1 MTGAHRRG
9 KTLNDVIV
17 FWSVRQTTNF
27 FPQNIKRFFENVQ
40 KVLLYTSNISAL
52 SKYDLQSLGSQLTH
66 FWFHGNRVEAIESD
80 LFEFTPN
87 VEVIEF
93 SNSQV
98 KYVSGGAFSNLK
110 RLRQLSFTDNPCHSN
125 NATSRSEVIDL
136 ALAIESDCTHQQAL
150 KLEIKLNPTT
160 LELLTTERELTEE
173 LKREITELKVGHE
186 INKAEMD
193 RMQVENANLKKEIEN
208 CSKIDSLMLK
218 FEEFQSKIQQ
228 LQ

>member
-1 MTGAHRRG
+1 MTGEHRRG
-9 KTLNDVIV
+9 QTLNDVIV

-52 SKYDLQSLGSQLTH
+52 SKYDLQWLGSQLTH

-98 KYVSGGAFSNLK
+98 KYVGGGAFSNLK
-110 RLRQLSFTDNPCHSN
+110 RLRQLSFTDNLCHSD

-136 ALAIESDCTHQQAL
+136 ALAIESNCTHQQAQQ
-150 KLEIKLNPTT
+150 LEIKLNPTT

-173 LKREITELKVGHE
+173 LKREITELKAGHK

-208 CSKIDSLMLK
+208 CSKIDSLMQK

>member
-9 KTLNDVIV
+9 QTLNDVIV

-52 SKYDLQSLGSQLTH
+52 SKYDLQPLGSQLTH

-98 KYVSGGAFSNLK
+98 KYVGGGAFSNLK
-110 RLRQLSFTDNPCHSN
+110 KLRQLSFTDNPCHSN

-150 KLEIKLNPTT
+150 KIEIKLNLTT

-173 LKREITELKVGHE
+173 LKREITELKTGHK

>member
-9 KTLNDVIV
+9 QTLNDVIV

-98 KYVSGGAFSNLK
+98 KYVGGGAFSNLK
-110 RLRQLSFTDNPCHSN
+110 KLRQLSFTDNLCHSN

-173 LKREITELKVGHE
+173 LKREITELKARHE

-193 RMQVENANLKKEIEN
+193 RMQVQNANLKKEIEN
-208 CSKIDSLMLK
+208 CSKIDSLILK